1 MIRRENTVRY
11 TRYTI
16 VLAAVF
22 IVAFITLS
30 YYDIPLIFDLS
41 IAVIFGILLA
51 SIIISEKRYEMIAA
65 RKREQSLINSNER
78 LQAEVQEKTAALRN
92 IFERVSDAF
101 VAIDKDWHY
110 TYLNSKAEEF
120 LVPKG
125 KPSGNLLNKHV
136 FSAIPEARDSEFHRQ
151 AEKAMATQ
159 RYCYVEGYDP
169 RYDRWLANHIYPS
182 PDGLSIFFHDITAN
196 KKAEEALRMSEER
209 YRLII
214 ETASEAIF
222 IYSDLWE
229 CIDVNG
235 SACRMT
241 GYTRAELRQSNILDL
256 VCPDNLEKEAP
267 RVAEPDSGQIISSE
281 RVLRKKDGS
290 LFYVDSVSQ
299 RMPDGNY
306 VSFVRD
312 VTEKK
317 LAEIALRESEERYR
331 VLFEQASDAII
342 ITDKNGMVLDANT
355 SFTRLF
361 GYSKEEVGGTS
372 VTNLVDPDH
381 LKQSPIRLDLLQAGQ
396 AISREGKVRRKNGTL
411 IDIEINSKMLPDGR
425 ILGIGRDITERKKA
439 EKELCEAE
447 KKFRDLVEKS
457 LVGVYIV
464 QEGKFVY
471 VNPKAAEI
479 YGYTQE
485 ELIGKH
491 VALIADEKEMVKV
504 NENIRLRLD
513 GIRDSMQYEIVARRK
528 DGSNVNVEAYGSR
541 TEFQERP
548 AIIGTLNDIT
558 ERKKTLE
565 ALRLSEQKY
574 KLMFQASPLPMFMYT
589 TPEYD
594 IIDVNEA
601 AVNHYGY
608 SREEFLAMNVRNLR
622 PEEDIP
628 EFLKAA
634 AQEARGSLGTW
645 RHLKKDGTI
654 IHAAIIAHDILYE
667 GRPARLA
674 LTNDITEQLAAEE
687 RLQQSYKE
695 IRMLASHIEKI
706 REEEKIKIA
715 REIHDEL
722 GQQLTTMKI
731 DVSWLFKKSELK
743 DDVIAQ
749 RFKGVLE
756 MLDDTVKTVR
766 RIATELRPGIL
777 DDLGLVA
784 AMQWQS
790 QEFEKRSG
798 IKTEFTHDDVE
809 TDIADS
815 GLSTGLFRIF
825 QESLTN
831 VARHARAT
839 HIKASLTCINNE
851 IILKV
856 ADNGQGFDVSTIGQ
870 KHTLG
875 LLGMKERTMMMGGTY
890 NIISDCGK
898 GTTVMIR
905 VKLPVK
911 ET

>member
-11 TRYTI
+11 TRYI
-16 VLAAVF
+16 FVLAAVF
-22 IVAFITLS
+22 IVAFVALS
-30 YYDIPLIFDLS
+30 YYDVPLIFDLS
-41 IAVIFGILLA
+41 IAAIFGILLA
-51 SIIISEKRYEMIAA
+51 SIIISEKRHEMIAA
-65 RKREQSLINSNER
+65 KKREQNLINSNER

-101 VAIDKDWHY
+101 VAIDKDWRY

-120 LVPKG
+120 LVPKD
-125 KPSGNLLNKHV
+125 KPTGYLLNKHV
-136 FSAIPEARDSEFHRQ
+136 FSAIPEAKNSEFHRQ

-159 RYCYVEGYDP
+159 NYCYVEGYDP
-169 RYDRWLANHIYPS
+169 RYDRWLANDIYPS
-182 PDGLSIFFHDITAN
+182 PDGLSIFFHDITVR

-222 IYSDLWE
+222 IYSALWE
-229 CIDVNG
+229 CIDVNS

-241 GYTRAELRQSNILDL
+241 GYTREELRQLNILDT
-256 VCPDNLEKEAP
+256 VCPDNLKKKAP
-267 RVAEPDSGQIISSE
+267 QIAELNSGQIISSE

-312 VTEKK
+312 VTERK
-317 LAEIALRESEERYR
+317 LAEMALRESEERYR

-342 ITDKNGMVLDANT
+342 ITDKNGIVLDVNT
-355 SFTRLF
+355 SFVRLF
-361 GYSKEEVGGTS
+361 GYSKEEVRGISGS
-372 VTNLVDPDH
+372 NLIDPDH
-381 LKQSPIRLDLLQAGQ
+381 LIKSPIRLDLLQAGH
-396 AISREGKVRRKNGTL
+396 AVSRERKIRHKNGTL

-425 ILGIGRDITERKKA
+425 ILGIGRDITERKKV
-439 EKELCEAE
+439 EKELSEAE

-464 QEGKFVY
+464 QDGKFVY

-485 ELIGKH
+485 ELIGKP

-513 GIRDSMQYEIVARRK
+513 GTRDSLQYEIVARRK

-548 AIIGTLNDIT
+548 AIIGTLSDIT
-558 ERKKTLE
+558 ERKKTVE

-589 TPEYD
+589 MPEYD

-628 EFLKAA
+628 EFLKTA

-654 IHAAIIAHDILYE
+654 IHAAIIAHDILYDE
-667 GRPARLA
+667 RPARLA
-674 LTNDITEQLAAEE
+674 LSNDITEQLAAEE
-687 RLQQSYKE
+687 RLQQSYEE

-731 DVSWLFKKSELK
+731 DISWLFKKSELK
-743 DDVIAQ
+743 DDVIVQ
-749 RFKGVLE
+749 RFKGVLQ

-809 TDIADS
+809 VDIPVS
-815 GLSTGLFRIF
+815 SLSTGLFRIF

-831 VARHARAT
+831 VARHAHAT
-839 HIKASLTCINNE
+839 HVSASLTCENNE

-875 LLGMKERTMMMGGTY
+875 LLGMKERTMMMGGSY
-890 NIISDCGK
+890 NITSDCGK

-905 VKLPVK
+905 VKCL
-911 ET
+911 